1 MFPSIRKWISVMA
14 LPVALFAPALL
25 AGDLSTYRGFQF
37 GMDLSAAVKRAEIK
51 PSDAKMV
58 HQRPAVIQD
67 LSWRPPGVAG
77 SPGESD
83 TVKDVLLSFYN
94 GKLFRV
100 VANYDRYKTEGMTTE
115 DVIGAVSVTYGVA
128 AKPIAEI
135 LFPSSYSENV
145 KVIARW
151 EDAEF
156 SVNLVQSPYQPSF
169 ALVSFSKQ
177 LNDLAQAAT
186 VEAIRLDAQE
196 APQREAD
203 QRRQQADEVSA
214 KQEKARLA
222 NKPSF
227 RP

>member
-1 MFPSIRKWISVMA
+1 MFPHTKWISTTA
-14 LPVALFAPALL
+14 LLGALFAPALL

-37 GMDLSAAVKRAEIK
+37 GMDLNAAEKRAEVK
-51 PSDAKMV
+51 PADVKTI
-58 HQRPAVIQD
+58 HRRPAVIQD

-77 SPGESD
+77 NPGESD
-83 TVKDVLLSFYN
+83 SVKDVLLSFYN

-100 VANYDRYKTEGMTTE
+100 VANYDRYKTEGMTAE
-115 DVIGAVSVTYGVA
+115 DIIGAVSATYGIA
-128 AKPIAEI
+128 ATPTAEI

-156 SVNLVQSPYQPSF
+156 SVNLVLSPYQPSF
-169 ALVSFSKQ
+169 ALVSFSRQ

-186 VEAIRLDAQE
+186 VEAIRLDTQE
-196 APQREAD
+196 APQRDAE
-203 QRRQQADEVSA
+203 QRRQQADEISA